1 MKNKNIWN
9 YILKEKKYLFLITIT
24 GLIYNVG
31 LLAGPYFE
39 GQLAGCLVD
48 ISKNLKTANSMI
60 QLSVIYICVIL
71 FVQFAR
77 FLKRYF
83 VREFGNDINR
93 NLKMDVYKHFVYD
106 TSNNENAGSI
116 MTKAISDA
124 DACSEGI
131 RKFTTEIFDTGIA
144 LISYIMMLVLYDAK
158 LTCFVII
165 FPVISYL
172 IANKLGPVVAKNAS
186 NAKKSAERLN
196 TSTLDRLHLA
206 ITYRIYGEESNMH
219 EVYEKDLQDYED
231 KTVRSNILETA
242 LKPLYEIISMTGIVF
257 IIYFGSKRV
266 MNNLWDVA
274 IFTTYISCFTKMAVK
289 SSKAA
294 KLFNAVQKA
303 KVSWDRIYPIIE
315 NDHEVKNR
323 KPIDVNTIE
332 VSNLSY
338 AYDDRIIFSNV
349 SFQAKKGDIIGITGE
364 IASGKSTLGKV
375 FLENSHY
382 QGKILVNK
390 KQLKDIEKD
399 YAVTSYMGHNLE
411 LFDDTIENNIKFG
424 KEVNIL
430 PVLDI
435 ASMKEEIETFP
446 DGIYTRLGEGGIKL
460 SGGQQS
466 RIALVRTLYHA
477 RGIIVLDDPFSAC
490 DKNTEKEIYE
500 NIRREYK
507 DSIIFLISHRLSLFD
522 QMNQILFIDNQSVEA
537 GTHQELLKNNEK
549 YKHLYFLQ
557 TKEFL

>member
-9 YILKEKKYLFLITIT
+9 YILKAKKYLFLITIT

-48 ISKNLKTANSMI
+48 ISKNLKTATSMI

-172 IANKLGPVVAKNAS
+172 IANKLGPVVAKNAF

-424 KEVNIL
+424 KEGNIL

-435 ASMKEEIETFP
+435 ASMKEEVETFP

-466 RIALVRTLYHA
+466 RIALARTLYHA

-507 DSIIFLISHRLSLFD
+507 ESIIFLISHRLSLFD

-557 TKEFL
+557 TKESL

>member
-124 DACSEGI
+124 DAYSEGI

-172 IANKLGPVVAKNAS
+172 IANKLGPVVAKNAF

-196 TSTLDRLHLA
+196 ASTLDRLHLA

-231 KTVRSNILETA
+231 KTVCSNILETA

-424 KEVNIL
+424 KEGNIL

-435 ASMKEEIETFP
+435 ASMEEEVETFP

-466 RIALVRTLYHA
+466 RIALARTLYHA

-507 DSIIFLISHRLSLFD
+507 ESIIFLISHRLSLFD

-557 TKEFL
+557 TKESL

>member
-349 SFQAKKGDIIGITGE
+349 SFQAEKGDIIGITGE

-424 KEVNIL
+424 KEGNIL

-435 ASMKEEIETFP
+435 ASMKEEVETFP

-466 RIALVRTLYHA
+466 RIALARTLYHA

-507 DSIIFLISHRLSLFD
+507 ESIIFLISHRLSLFE
-522 QMNQILFIDNQSVEA
+522 QMDQILFIDNQSVEA

-557 TKEFL
+557 TKESL

>member
-60 QLSVIYICVIL
+60 QLSVIYVCIIL
-71 FVQFAR
+71 LVQCAR

-83 VREFGNDINR
+83 VRKFGNDINR

-106 TSNNENAGSI
+106 TSNDENAGSI

-165 FPVISYL
+165 FQVISYL

-196 TSTLDRLHLA
+196 ASTLDRLHLA

-219 EVYEKDLQDYED
+219 EVYEKDLQDYEN
-231 KTVRSNILETA
+231 KTVRSNILETS

-266 MNNLWDVA
+266 VNNLWDIA

-303 KVSWDRIYPIIE
+303 KVSWDRIYPIID

-323 KPIDVNTIE
+323 KPFDVNTVE
-332 VSNLSY
+332 VCNLSY
-338 AYDDRIIFSNV
+338 AYDDQVIFSNV

-382 QGKILVNK
+382 QGKILVNG
-390 KQLKDIEKD
+390 KQLKDIEKE

-411 LFDDTIENNIKFG
+411 LFDDTIENNIEFG
-424 KEVNIL
+424 KEGNIL

-435 ASMKEEIETFP
+435 VSMKEEVENFS
-446 DGIYTRLGEGGIKL
+446 DGIYTKLKEGGIKL

-466 RIALVRTLYHA
+466 RIALARTLYHA

-500 NIRREYK
+500 NIRKEYK

-522 QMNQILFIDNQSVEA
+522 QMDQILFIDNQSVEA
-537 GTHQELLKNNEK
+537 GTHLELLKNNDK

-557 TKEFL
+557 TKESL

>member
-39 GQLAGCLVD
+39 GQLAGCLLD

-60 QLSVIYICVIL
+60 QLSVIYVCVIL
-71 FVQFAR
+71 LVQCTR

-83 VREFGNDINR
+83 VRKFGNDINR

-106 TSNNENAGSI
+106 TSNDENAGSI
-116 MTKAISDA
+116 MTKAINDA

-165 FPVISYL
+165 FQVISYL

-186 NAKKSAERLN
+186 NAKESAERLN
-196 TSTLDRLHLA
+196 ASTLDRLHLA

-231 KTVRSNILETA
+231 KTVRSNILETS

-266 MNNLWDVA
+266 VNNLWDIA

-303 KVSWDRIYPIIE
+303 KVSWDRIYPIID

-323 KPIDVNTIE
+323 KPFDVNTVE
-332 VSNLSY
+332 VCNLSY
-338 AYDDRIIFSNV
+338 AYDDQVIFSNV

-382 QGKILVNK
+382 QGKILVNG
-390 KQLKDIEKD
+390 KQLKDIEKE

-424 KEVNIL
+424 KEGNIL

-435 ASMKEEIETFP
+435 VSMKEEVENFS
-446 DGIYTRLGEGGIKL
+446 DGIYTKLKEGGIKL

-466 RIALVRTLYHA
+466 RIALARTLYHA

-500 NIRREYK
+500 NIRKEYK

-522 QMNQILFIDNQSVEA
+522 QMNQVLFIDNQSVES
-537 GTHQELLKNNEK
+537 GTHLELLKNNDK

-557 TKEFL
+557 TKESL

>member
-196 TSTLDRLHLA
+196 ASTLDRLHLA

-231 KTVRSNILETA
+231 KTVCSNILETA
-242 LKPLYEIISMTGIVF
+242 IKPLYEIISMTGIVF

-266 MNNLWDVA
+266 MSNLWDVA

-294 KLFNAVQKA
+294 KLFNTVQKA

-424 KEVNIL
+424 KEGNIL

>member
-60 QLSVIYICVIL
+60 QLSVIYVCVIL
-71 FVQFAR
+71 LVQFAR
-77 FLKRYF
+77 YLKRYF
-83 VREFGNDINR
+83 VRKFGNDINR

-196 TSTLDRLHLA
+196 ASTLDRLHLA

-231 KTVRSNILETA
+231 KTVCSNILETA

-424 KEVNIL
+424 KEGNIS

-466 RIALVRTLYHA
+466 RIALARTLYHA

-507 DSIIFLISHRLSLFD
+507 ESIIFLISHRLSLFD

-557 TKEFL
+557 TKESL

>member
-39 GQLAGCLVD
+39 GQLAGCLLD

-60 QLSVIYICVIL
+60 QLSVIYVCVIL
-71 FVQFAR
+71 LVQCTR

-83 VREFGNDINR
+83 VRKFGNDINR

-106 TSNNENAGSI
+106 TSNDENAGSI

-165 FPVISYL
+165 FQVISYL

-196 TSTLDRLHLA
+196 ASTLDRLHLA

-231 KTVRSNILETA
+231 KTVRSNILETS

-266 MNNLWDVA
+266 VNNLWDIA

-303 KVSWDRIYPIIE
+303 KVSWDRIYPIID

-323 KPIDVNTIE
+323 KPFDVNTVE
-332 VSNLSY
+332 VCNLSY
-338 AYDDRIIFSNV
+338 AYDDQVIFSNV

-382 QGKILVNK
+382 QGKILVNG
-390 KQLKDIEKD
+390 KQLKDIEKE

-424 KEVNIL
+424 KEGNIL

-435 ASMKEEIETFP
+435 VSMKEEVENFS
-446 DGIYTRLGEGGIKL
+446 DGIYTKLKEGGIKL

-466 RIALVRTLYHA
+466 RIALARTLYHA

-500 NIRREYK
+500 NIRKEYK

-522 QMNQILFIDNQSVEA
+522 QMNQVLFIDNQSVES
-537 GTHQELLKNNEK
+537 GTHLELLKNNDK

-557 TKEFL
+557 TKESL

>member
-172 IANKLGPVVAKNAS
+172 IANKLGPVVAKNAF

-196 TSTLDRLHLA
+196 ASTLDRLHLA

-231 KTVRSNILETA
+231 KTVCSNILETA
-242 LKPLYEIISMTGIVF
+242 IKPLYEIISMTGIVF

-424 KEVNIL
+424 KEGNIL

-435 ASMKEEIETFP
+435 ASMKEEVESFP

-466 RIALVRTLYHA
+466 RIALARTLYHA

-507 DSIIFLISHRLSLFD
+507 ESIIFLISHRLSLFE
-522 QMNQILFIDNQSVEA
+522 QMDQILFIDNQSVEA

-557 TKEFL
+557 IKESL

>member
-60 QLSVIYICVIL
+60 QLSVIYVCIIL
-71 FVQFAR
+71 LVQCAR

-83 VREFGNDINR
+83 VRKFGNDINR

-106 TSNNENAGSI
+106 TSNDENAGSI

-165 FPVISYL
+165 FQVISYL

-196 TSTLDRLHLA
+196 ASTLDRLHLA

-219 EVYEKDLQDYED
+219 EVYEKDLQDYEN
-231 KTVRSNILETA
+231 KTVRSNILETS

-266 MNNLWDVA
+266 VNNLWDIA

-303 KVSWDRIYPIIE
+303 KVSWDRIYPIID

-323 KPIDVNTIE
+323 KPFDVNTVE
-332 VSNLSY
+332 VCNLSY
-338 AYDDRIIFSNV
+338 AYDDQVIFSNV

-382 QGKILVNK
+382 QGKILVNGK
-390 KQLKDIEKD
+390 PLKDIEKD

-411 LFDDTIENNIKFG
+411 LFDDTIENNIEFG
-424 KEVNIL
+424 KEGNIL

-435 ASMKEEIETFP
+435 VSMKEEVENFS
-446 DGIYTRLGEGGIKL
+446 DGIYTKLKEGGIKL

-466 RIALVRTLYHA
+466 RIALARTLYHA

-500 NIRREYK
+500 NIRKEYK

-522 QMNQILFIDNQSVEA
+522 QMNQVLFIDNQSVEA
-537 GTHQELLKNNEK
+537 GTHLELLKNNDK

-557 TKEFL
+557 TKESL

>member
-31 LLAGPYFE
+31 LLSGPYFE
-39 GQLAGCLVD
+39 GQLAGCVVD

-315 NDHEVKNR
+315 NDHEVKYR
-323 KPIDVNTIE
+323 KLVDVNTIE

-424 KEVNIL
+424 KEGNIL

-435 ASMKEEIETFP
+435 ASMKEEVETFP

-466 RIALVRTLYHA
+466 RIALARTLYHA

-557 TKEFL
+557 TKESL

>member
-39 GQLAGCLVD
+39 GQLAGCLLD

-60 QLSVIYICVIL
+60 QLSVIYVCIIL
-71 FVQFAR
+71 LVQCAR

-83 VREFGNDINR
+83 VRKFGNDINR

-106 TSNNENAGSI
+106 TSNDENAGSI

-165 FPVISYL
+165 FQVISYL

-196 TSTLDRLHLA
+196 ASTLDRLHLA

-219 EVYEKDLQDYED
+219 EVYEKDLQDYEN
-231 KTVRSNILETA
+231 KTVRSNILETS

-266 MNNLWDVA
+266 VNNLWDIA

-303 KVSWDRIYPIIE
+303 KVSWDRIYPIID

-323 KPIDVNTIE
+323 KPFDVNTVE
-332 VSNLSY
+332 VCNLSY
-338 AYDDRIIFSNV
+338 AYDDQVIFSNV

-382 QGKILVNK
+382 QGKILVNG
-390 KQLKDIEKD
+390 KQLKDIEKE

-424 KEVNIL
+424 KEGNIL

-435 ASMKEEIETFP
+435 VSMKEEVENFS
-446 DGIYTRLGEGGIKL
+446 DGIYTKLKEGGIKL

-466 RIALVRTLYHA
+466 RIALARTLYHA

-500 NIRREYK
+500 NIRKEYK

-522 QMNQILFIDNQSVEA
+522 QMNQVLFIDNQSVES
-537 GTHQELLKNNEK
+537 GTHLELLKNNDK

-557 TKEFL
+557 TKESL

>member
-1 MKNKNIWN
+1 MRNKNIWN

-424 KEVNIL
+424 KEGNIL

-435 ASMKEEIETFP
+435 ASMKEEVETFP

-466 RIALVRTLYHA
+466 RIALARTLYHA

-507 DSIIFLISHRLSLFD
+507 ESIIFLISHRLSLFD

-557 TKEFL
+557 TKESL

>member
-124 DACSEGI
+124 DACSEGM

-172 IANKLGPVVAKNAS
+172 IANKLGPIVAKNAF

-196 TSTLDRLHLA
+196 ASTLDRLHLA

-231 KTVRSNILETA
+231 KTVCSNILETA
-242 LKPLYEIISMTGIVF
+242 IKPLYEIISMTGIVF

-424 KEVNIL
+424 KEGNIL

-435 ASMKEEIETFP
+435 ASMKEEVESFP

-466 RIALVRTLYHA
+466 RIALARTLYHA

-507 DSIIFLISHRLSLFD
+507 ESIIFLISHRLSLFE
-522 QMNQILFIDNQSVEA
+522 QMDQILFIDNQSVEA

-557 TKEFL
+557 IKESL

>member
-60 QLSVIYICVIL
+60 QLSVIYVCIIL
-71 FVQFAR
+71 LVQCAR

-83 VREFGNDINR
+83 VRKFGNDINR

-165 FPVISYL
+165 FQVISYL

-196 TSTLDRLHLA
+196 ASTLDRLHLA

-231 KTVRSNILETA
+231 KTVRSNILETS

-266 MNNLWDVA
+266 VNSLWDIA

-303 KVSWDRIYPIIE
+303 KVSWDRIYPIID

-323 KPIDVNTIE
+323 KPFDVNTVE
-332 VSNLSY
+332 VCNLSY
-338 AYDDRIIFSNV
+338 AYDDQVIFSNV

-382 QGKILVNK
+382 QGKILVNG
-390 KQLKDIEKD
+390 KQLKDIEKE

-424 KEVNIL
+424 KEGNIL

-435 ASMKEEIETFP
+435 VCMKEEVENFS
-446 DGIYTRLGEGGIKL
+446 DSIYTKLKEGGIKL

-466 RIALVRTLYHA
+466 RIALARTLYHA

-500 NIRREYK
+500 NIRKEYK

-522 QMNQILFIDNQSVEA
+522 QMDQILFIDNQSVES
-537 GTHQELLKNNEK
+537 GTHLELLKNNDK

-557 TKEFL
+557 TKESL

>member
-60 QLSVIYICVIL
+60 QLSVIYVCIIL
-71 FVQFAR
+71 LVQCAR

-83 VREFGNDINR
+83 VRKFGNDINR

-106 TSNNENAGSI
+106 TSNDENAGSI

-165 FPVISYL
+165 FQVISYL

-196 TSTLDRLHLA
+196 ASTLDRLHLA

-219 EVYEKDLQDYED
+219 EVYEKDLQDYEN
-231 KTVRSNILETA
+231 KTVRSNILETS

-266 MNNLWDVA
+266 VNNLWDIA

-303 KVSWDRIYPIIE
+303 KVSWDRIYPIID

-323 KPIDVNTIE
+323 KPFDVNTVE

-338 AYDDRIIFSNV
+338 AYDDQVIFSNV

-382 QGKILVNK
+382 QGKILVNG
-390 KQLKDIEKD
+390 KQLKDIEKE

-411 LFDDTIENNIKFG
+411 LFDDTIENNIEFG
-424 KEVNIL
+424 KEGNIL

-435 ASMKEEIETFP
+435 VSMKEEVENFS
-446 DGIYTRLGEGGIKL
+446 DGIYTKLKEGGIKL

-466 RIALVRTLYHA
+466 RIALARTLYHA

-500 NIRREYK
+500 NIRKEYK

-522 QMNQILFIDNQSVEA
+522 QMDQILFIDNQSVEA
-537 GTHQELLKNNEK
+537 GTHLELLKNNDK

-557 TKEFL
+557 TKECL

>member
-60 QLSVIYICVIL
+60 QLSVIYVCIIL
-71 FVQFAR
+71 LVQCAR

-83 VREFGNDINR
+83 VRKFGNDINR

-106 TSNNENAGSI
+106 TSNDENAGSI

-165 FPVISYL
+165 FQVISYL
-172 IANKLGPVVAKNAS
+172 IAHKLGPVVAKNAS

-196 TSTLDRLHLA
+196 ASTLDRLHLA

-219 EVYEKDLQDYED
+219 EVYEKDLQDYEN
-231 KTVRSNILETA
+231 KTVRSNILETS

-266 MNNLWDVA
+266 VNNLWDIA

-303 KVSWDRIYPIIE
+303 KVSWDRIYPIID

-323 KPIDVNTIE
+323 KPFDVNTVE
-332 VSNLSY
+332 VCNLSY
-338 AYDDRIIFSNV
+338 AYDDQVIFSNV

-382 QGKILVNK
+382 QGKILVNGK
-390 KQLKDIEKD
+390 PLKDIEKD

-411 LFDDTIENNIKFG
+411 LFDDTIENNIEFG
-424 KEVNIL
+424 KEGNIL

-435 ASMKEEIETFP
+435 VSMKEEVENFS
-446 DGIYTRLGEGGIKL
+446 DGIYTKLKEGGIKL

-466 RIALVRTLYHA
+466 RIALARTLYHA

-500 NIRREYK
+500 NIRKEYK

-522 QMNQILFIDNQSVEA
+522 QMNQVLFIDNQSVES
-537 GTHQELLKNNEK
+537 GTHLELLKNNDK

-557 TKEFL
+557 TKESL

>member
-60 QLSVIYICVIL
+60 QLSVIYVCVIL
-71 FVQFAR
+71 LVQFAR
-77 FLKRYF
+77 YLKRYF
-83 VREFGNDINR
+83 VRKFGNDINR

-144 LISYIMMLVLYDAK
+144 LISYIMMLVLYEAK

-172 IANKLGPVVAKNAS
+172 IANKLGPVVAKNAF

-196 TSTLDRLHLA
+196 ASTLDRLHLA

-231 KTVRSNILETA
+231 KTVCSNILETA
-242 LKPLYEIISMTGIVF
+242 LKPLYEIISMTGIVV

-424 KEVNIL
+424 KEGNIS

-466 RIALVRTLYHA
+466 RIALARTLYHA

-557 TKEFL
+557 TKESL

>member
-60 QLSVIYICVIL
+60 QLSVIYVCIIL
-71 FVQFAR
+71 LVQCAR

-83 VREFGNDINR
+83 VRKFGNDINR

-106 TSNNENAGSI
+106 TSNDENAGSI

-165 FPVISYL
+165 FQVISYL

-196 TSTLDRLHLA
+196 ASTLDRLHLA

-219 EVYEKDLQDYED
+219 EVYEKDLQDYEN
-231 KTVRSNILETA
+231 KTVRSNILETS

-266 MNNLWDVA
+266 VNNLWDIA

-303 KVSWDRIYPIIE
+303 KVSWDRIYPIID

-323 KPIDVNTIE
+323 KPFDVNTVE
-332 VSNLSY
+332 VCNLSY
-338 AYDDRIIFSNV
+338 AYDDQVIFSNV

-382 QGKILVNK
+382 QGKILVNGK
-390 KQLKDIEKD
+390 PLKDIEKD

-411 LFDDTIENNIKFG
+411 LFDDTIENNIEFG
-424 KEVNIL
+424 KEGNIL

-435 ASMKEEIETFP
+435 VSMKEEVENFS
-446 DGIYTRLGEGGIKL
+446 DGIYTKLKEGGIKL

-466 RIALVRTLYHA
+466 RIALARTLYHA

-500 NIRREYK
+500 NIRKEYK

-522 QMNQILFIDNQSVEA
+522 QMDKILFIDNQSVEA
-537 GTHQELLKNNEK
+537 GTHLELLKNNDK

-557 TKEFL
+557 TKESL

>member
-31 LLAGPYFE
+31 LLSGPYFE

-144 LISYIMMLVLYDAK
+144 LISYIMMLVLYDDK
-158 LTCFVII
+158 LTCFVIVFQI
-165 FPVISYL
+165 ISYL

-231 KTVRSNILETA
+231 KTVCSNILETA
-242 LKPLYEIISMTGIVF
+242 IKPLYEIISMTGIVF

-424 KEVNIL
+424 KEGNIL

-435 ASMKEEIETFP
+435 ASMKEEVESFP

-466 RIALVRTLYHA
+466 RIALTRTLYHA

-507 DSIIFLISHRLSLFD
+507 ESIIFLISHRLSLFE
-522 QMNQILFIDNQSVEA
+522 QMDQILFIDNQSVEA

-557 TKEFL
+557 IKESL

>member
-60 QLSVIYICVIL
+60 QLSVIYVCVIL
-71 FVQFAR
+71 LVQFAR
-77 FLKRYF
+77 YLKRYF
-83 VREFGNDINR
+83 VRKFGNDINR

-165 FPVISYL
+165 FQVISYL

-196 TSTLDRLHLA
+196 ASTLDRLHLA

-219 EVYEKDLQDYED
+219 EVYEKDLQDYEN
-231 KTVRSNILETA
+231 KTVRSNILETS

-266 MNNLWDVA
+266 VNNLWDIA

-303 KVSWDRIYPIIE
+303 KVSWDRIYPIID

-323 KPIDVNTIE
+323 KPLDVNTLE
-332 VSNLSY
+332 VCNLSY
-338 AYDDRIIFSNV
+338 AYDDQVIFSNV

-382 QGKILVNK
+382 QGKILVNGK
-390 KQLKDIEKD
+390 PLKDIEKD

-411 LFDDTIENNIKFG
+411 LFDDTIENNIEFG
-424 KEVNIL
+424 KEGNIL

-435 ASMKEEIETFP
+435 VSMKEEVENFS
-446 DGIYTRLGEGGIKL
+446 DGIYTKLKEGGIKL

-466 RIALVRTLYHA
+466 RIALARTLYHA

-500 NIRREYK
+500 NIRKEYK

-522 QMNQILFIDNQSVEA
+522 QMDQILFIDNQSVEA
-537 GTHQELLKNNEK
+537 GTHLELLKNNDK

-557 TKEFL
+557 TKESL

>member
-93 NLKMDVYKHFVYD
+93 TLKMDVYKHFVYD

-172 IANKLGPVVAKNAS
+172 IANKLGPVVAKNAF
-186 NAKKSAERLN
+186 NAKKSAEQLN
-196 TSTLDRLHLA
+196 ASTLDRLHLA

-424 KEVNIL
+424 KEGNIL

-435 ASMKEEIETFP
+435 ASMKEEVETFP

-466 RIALVRTLYHA
+466 RIALARTLYHA

-507 DSIIFLISHRLSLFD
+507 ESIIFLISHRLSLFE
-522 QMNQILFIDNQSVEA
+522 QMDQILFIDNQSVEA

-557 TKEFL
+557 IKESL

>member
-231 KTVRSNILETA
+231 KTVCSNILETA

-294 KLFNAVQKA
+294 KLFNTVQKA

-424 KEVNIL
+424 KEGNIL

>member
-60 QLSVIYICVIL
+60 QLSVIYVCIIL
-71 FVQFAR
+71 LVQCAR

-83 VREFGNDINR
+83 VRKFGNDINR
-93 NLKMDVYKHFVYD
+93 NLKMYVYKHFVYD
-106 TSNNENAGSI
+106 TSNDENAGSI

-165 FPVISYL
+165 FQVISYL

-196 TSTLDRLHLA
+196 ASTLDRLHLA

-219 EVYEKDLQDYED
+219 EVYEKDLQDYEN
-231 KTVRSNILETA
+231 KTVRSNILETS

-266 MNNLWDVA
+266 VNNLWDIA

-303 KVSWDRIYPIIE
+303 KVSWDRIYPIID

-323 KPIDVNTIE
+323 KPFDVNTVE
-332 VSNLSY
+332 VCNLSY
-338 AYDDRIIFSNV
+338 AYDDQVIFSNV

-382 QGKILVNK
+382 QGKILVNGK
-390 KQLKDIEKD
+390 PLKDIEKD

-411 LFDDTIENNIKFG
+411 LFDDTIENNIEFG
-424 KEVNIL
+424 KEGNIL

-435 ASMKEEIETFP
+435 VSMKEEVENFS
-446 DGIYTRLGEGGIKL
+446 DGIYTKLKEGGIKL

-466 RIALVRTLYHA
+466 RIALARTLYHA

-500 NIRREYK
+500 NIRKEYK

-522 QMNQILFIDNQSVEA
+522 QMDQILFIDNQSVEA
-537 GTHQELLKNNEK
+537 GTHLELLKNNDK

-557 TKEFL
+557 TKECL

>member
-60 QLSVIYICVIL
+60 QLSVIYVCIIL
-71 FVQFAR
+71 LVQCAR

-83 VREFGNDINR
+83 VRKFGNDINR

-106 TSNNENAGSI
+106 TSNDENAGSI

-165 FPVISYL
+165 FQVISYL

-196 TSTLDRLHLA
+196 ASTLDRLHLA

-219 EVYEKDLQDYED
+219 EVYEKDLQDYEN
-231 KTVRSNILETA
+231 KTVRSNILETS

-266 MNNLWDVA
+266 VNNLWDIA

-303 KVSWDRIYPIIE
+303 KVSWDRIYPIID

-323 KPIDVNTIE
+323 KPFDVNTVE
-332 VSNLSY
+332 VCNLSY
-338 AYDDRIIFSNV
+338 AYDDQVIFSNV

-382 QGKILVNK
+382 QGKILVNG

-424 KEVNIL
+424 KEGNIL

-435 ASMKEEIETFP
+435 VSMKEEVENFS
-446 DGIYTRLGEGGIKL
+446 DGIYTKLKEGGIKL

-466 RIALVRTLYHA
+466 RIALARTLYHA

-500 NIRREYK
+500 NIRKEYK

-522 QMNQILFIDNQSVEA
+522 QMNQVLFIDNQSVES
-537 GTHQELLKNNEK
+537 GTHLELLKNNDK

-557 TKEFL
+557 TKESL

>member
-172 IANKLGPVVAKNAS
+172 IANKLGPVVAKNAF

-196 TSTLDRLHLA
+196 ASTLDRLHLA

-231 KTVRSNILETA
+231 KTVCSNILETA
-242 LKPLYEIISMTGIVF
+242 IKPLYEIISMTGIVF

-294 KLFNAVQKA
+294 KLFNTVQKA

-424 KEVNIL
+424 KEGNIL
-430 PVLDI
+430 TVLDI
-435 ASMKEEIETFP
+435 ASMKEEVETFP

-466 RIALVRTLYHA
+466 RIALARTLYHA

>member
-1 MKNKNIWN
+1 MRNKNIWN

-424 KEVNIL
+424 KEGNIL

-435 ASMKEEIETFP
+435 ASMKEEVESFP

-466 RIALVRTLYHA
+466 RIALARTLYHA

-507 DSIIFLISHRLSLFD
+507 ESIIFLISHRLSLFD

-557 TKEFL
+557 TKESL

>member
-172 IANKLGPVVAKNAS
+172 IANKLGPVVAKNAF

-196 TSTLDRLHLA
+196 ASTLDRLHLA

-231 KTVRSNILETA
+231 KTVCSNILETA
-242 LKPLYEIISMTGIVF
+242 VKPLYEIISMTGIVF

-424 KEVNIL
+424 KEGNIL

-435 ASMKEEIETFP
+435 ASMKEEVETFP

-466 RIALVRTLYHA
+466 RIALARTLYHA

-507 DSIIFLISHRLSLFD
+507 ESIIFLISHRLSLFD

-557 TKEFL
+557 TKESL

>member
-60 QLSVIYICVIL
+60 QLSVIYVCVIL
-71 FVQFAR
+71 LVQCTR

-83 VREFGNDINR
+83 VRKFGNDINR

-106 TSNNENAGSI
+106 TSNDENAGSI

-165 FPVISYL
+165 FQVISYL

-186 NAKKSAERLN
+186 NAKESAERLN
-196 TSTLDRLHLA
+196 ASTLDRLHLA

-231 KTVRSNILETA
+231 KTVRSNILETS

-266 MNNLWDVA
+266 VNNLWDIA

-303 KVSWDRIYPIIE
+303 KVSWDRIYPIID

-323 KPIDVNTIE
+323 KPFDVNTVE
-332 VSNLSY
+332 VCNLSY
-338 AYDDRIIFSNV
+338 AYDDQVIFSNV

-382 QGKILVNK
+382 QGKILVNGK
-390 KQLKDIEKD
+390 PLKDIEKE

-424 KEVNIL
+424 KEGNIL

-435 ASMKEEIETFP
+435 VSMKEEVENFS
-446 DGIYTRLGEGGIKL
+446 DGIYTKLKEGGIKL

-466 RIALVRTLYHA
+466 RIALARTLYHA

-500 NIRREYK
+500 NIRKEYK

-522 QMNQILFIDNQSVEA
+522 QMNQVLFIDNQSVES
-537 GTHQELLKNNEK
+537 GTHLELLKNNDK

-557 TKEFL
+557 TKESL

>member
-60 QLSVIYICVIL
+60 QLSVIYVCIIL
-71 FVQFAR
+71 LVQCAR

-83 VREFGNDINR
+83 VRKFGNDINR

-106 TSNNENAGSI
+106 TSNDENAGSI

-165 FPVISYL
+165 FQVISYL

-196 TSTLDRLHLA
+196 ASTLDRLHLA
-206 ITYRIYGEESNMH
+206 ITYRIYGEESNMQ

-231 KTVRSNILETA
+231 KTVRSNILETS

-266 MNNLWDVA
+266 VNNLWDIA

-303 KVSWDRIYPIIE
+303 KVSWDRIYPIID

-323 KPIDVNTIE
+323 KPFDVNTVE
-332 VSNLSY
+332 VCNLSY
-338 AYDDRIIFSNV
+338 AYDDQVIFSNV

-382 QGKILVNK
+382 QGKILVNGK
-390 KQLKDIEKD
+390 PLKDIEKD

-411 LFDDTIENNIKFG
+411 LFDDTIENNIEFG
-424 KEVNIL
+424 KEGNIL

-435 ASMKEEIETFP
+435 VSMKEEVENFS
-446 DGIYTRLGEGGIKL
+446 DGIYTKLKEGGIKL

-466 RIALVRTLYHA
+466 RIALARTLYHA

-500 NIRREYK
+500 NIRKEYK

-522 QMNQILFIDNQSVEA
+522 QMNQVLFIDNQSVEA
-537 GTHQELLKNNEK
+537 GTHLELLKNNDK

-557 TKEFL
+557 TKESL

>member
-60 QLSVIYICVIL
+60 QLSVIYACVIL
-71 FVQFAR
+71 LVQCTR

-83 VREFGNDINR
+83 VRKFGNDINR

-106 TSNNENAGSI
+106 TSNDENAGSI

-165 FPVISYL
+165 FQVISYL

-196 TSTLDRLHLA
+196 ASTLDRLHLA

-219 EVYEKDLQDYED
+219 EVYEKDLQDYEN
-231 KTVRSNILETA
+231 KTVRSNILETS

-266 MNNLWDVA
+266 VNNLWDIA

-303 KVSWDRIYPIIE
+303 KVSWDRIYPIID

-323 KPIDVNTIE
+323 KPFDVNTVE
-332 VSNLSY
+332 VCNLSY
-338 AYDDRIIFSNV
+338 AYDDQVIFSNV

-382 QGKILVNK
+382 QGKILVNGK
-390 KQLKDIEKD
+390 PLKDIEKD

-411 LFDDTIENNIKFG
+411 LFDDTIENNIEFG
-424 KEVNIL
+424 KEGNIL

-435 ASMKEEIETFP
+435 VSMKEEVEHFS
-446 DGIYTRLGEGGIKL
+446 DGIYTKLKEGGIKL

-466 RIALVRTLYHA
+466 RIALARTLYHA

-500 NIRREYK
+500 NIRKEYK

-522 QMNQILFIDNQSVEA
+522 QMNQVLFIDNQSVES
-537 GTHQELLKNNEK
+537 GTHLELLKNNDK

-557 TKEFL
+557 TKESL

>member
-48 ISKNLKTANSMI
+48 ISKNLKIANSMI

-172 IANKLGPVVAKNAS
+172 IANKLGPVVAKNAF

-424 KEVNIL
+424 KEGNIL

-435 ASMKEEIETFP
+435 ASMKEEVESFP

-466 RIALVRTLYHA
+466 RIALARTLYHA

-507 DSIIFLISHRLSLFD
+507 ESIIFLISHRLSLFD

-557 TKEFL
+557 TKESL

>member
-172 IANKLGPVVAKNAS
+172 IANKLGPVVAKNAF

-424 KEVNIL
+424 KEGNIL

-435 ASMKEEIETFP
+435 ASMKEEVESFP

-466 RIALVRTLYHA
+466 RIALARTLYHA

-507 DSIIFLISHRLSLFD
+507 ESIIFLISHRLSLFD

-557 TKEFL
+557 IKESL

>member
-39 GQLAGCLVD
+39 GQLAGCLLD

-60 QLSVIYICVIL
+60 QLSVIYVCVIL
-71 FVQFAR
+71 LVQCTR

-83 VREFGNDINR
+83 VRKFGNDINR

-106 TSNNENAGSI
+106 TSNDENAGSI

-165 FPVISYL
+165 FQVISYL

-186 NAKKSAERLN
+186 NAKESAERLN
-196 TSTLDRLHLA
+196 ASTLDRLHLA

-231 KTVRSNILETA
+231 KTVRSNILETS

-266 MNNLWDVA
+266 VNNLWDIA

-289 SSKAA
+289 SSKVA

-303 KVSWDRIYPIIE
+303 KVSWDRIYPIID

-323 KPIDVNTIE
+323 KPFDVNTVE
-332 VSNLSY
+332 VCNLSY
-338 AYDDRIIFSNV
+338 AYDDQVIFSNV

-382 QGKILVNK
+382 QGKILVNG
-390 KQLKDIEKD
+390 KQLKDIEKE

-424 KEVNIL
+424 KEGNIL

-435 ASMKEEIETFP
+435 VSMKEEVENFS
-446 DGIYTRLGEGGIKL
+446 DGIYTKLKEGGIKL

-466 RIALVRTLYHA
+466 RIALARTLYHA

-500 NIRREYK
+500 NIRKEYK

-522 QMNQILFIDNQSVEA
+522 QMNQVLFIDNQSVES
-537 GTHQELLKNNEK
+537 GTHLELLKNNDK

-557 TKEFL
+557 TKESL

>member
-315 NDHEVKNR
+315 NDHEVKYR
-323 KPIDVNTIE
+323 KLVDVNTIE

-424 KEVNIL
+424 KEGNIL

-435 ASMKEEIETFP
+435 SSMKEEVETFP

-466 RIALVRTLYHA
+466 RIALARTLYHA

-507 DSIIFLISHRLSLFD
+507 ESIIFLISHRLSLFE
-522 QMNQILFIDNQSVEA
+522 QMDQILFIDNQSVEA

-557 TKEFL
+557 IKESL

>member
-60 QLSVIYICVIL
+60 QLSVIYVCIIL
-71 FVQFAR
+71 LVQCAR

-83 VREFGNDINR
+83 VRKFGNDINR

-106 TSNNENAGSI
+106 TSNDENAGSI

-165 FPVISYL
+165 FQVISYL
-172 IANKLGPVVAKNAS
+172 IANKLGPVVAKKAS

-196 TSTLDRLHLA
+196 ASTLDRLHLA

-219 EVYEKDLQDYED
+219 EVYEKDLQDYEN
-231 KTVRSNILETA
+231 KTVRSNILETS

-266 MNNLWDVA
+266 VNNLWDIA

-303 KVSWDRIYPIIE
+303 KVSWDRIYPIID

-323 KPIDVNTIE
+323 KPFDVNTVE
-332 VSNLSY
+332 VCNLSY
-338 AYDDRIIFSNV
+338 AYDDQVIFSNV

-382 QGKILVNK
+382 QGKILVNGK
-390 KQLKDIEKD
+390 PLKDIEKD

-411 LFDDTIENNIKFG
+411 LFDDTIENNIEFG
-424 KEVNIL
+424 KEGNIL
-430 PVLDI
+430 PELDI
-435 ASMKEEIETFP
+435 VSMKEEVENFS
-446 DGIYTRLGEGGIKL
+446 DGIYTKLKEGGIKL

-466 RIALVRTLYHA
+466 RIALARTLYHA

-500 NIRREYK
+500 NIRKEYK

-522 QMNQILFIDNQSVEA
+522 QMNQVLFIDNQSVES
-537 GTHQELLKNNEK
+537 GTHLELLKNNDK

-557 TKEFL
+557 TKESL

>member
-60 QLSVIYICVIL
+60 QLSVIYVCIIL
-71 FVQFAR
+71 LVQFAR

-83 VREFGNDINR
+83 VRKFGNDINR

-266 MNNLWDVA
+266 VNNLWDIA
-274 IFTTYISCFTKMAVK
+274 IFTTFISCFTKMAVK

-424 KEVNIL
+424 KEGNIL

-435 ASMKEEIETFP
+435 ASMKEEVETFP

-466 RIALVRTLYHA
+466 RIALARTLYHA

-522 QMNQILFIDNQSVEA
+522 QMDQILFIDNQSVET
-537 GTHQELLKNNEK
+537 GTHLELLKNNDK

-557 TKEFL
+557 TKESL

>member
-60 QLSVIYICVIL
+60 QLSVIYVCIIL
-71 FVQFAR
+71 LVQCAR

-83 VREFGNDINR
+83 VRKFGNDINR

-106 TSNNENAGSI
+106 TSNDENAGSI

-165 FPVISYL
+165 FQVISYL

-196 TSTLDRLHLA
+196 ASTLDRLHLA

-219 EVYEKDLQDYED
+219 EVYEKDLQDYEN
-231 KTVRSNILETA
+231 KTVRSNILETS

-266 MNNLWDVA
+266 VNNLWDIA

-303 KVSWDRIYPIIE
+303 KVSWDRIYPIID

-323 KPIDVNTIE
+323 KPFDVNTVE
-332 VSNLSY
+332 VCNLSY
-338 AYDDRIIFSNV
+338 AYDDQVIFSNV

-382 QGKILVNK
+382 QGKILVNGK
-390 KQLKDIEKD
+390 PLKDIEKD

-411 LFDDTIENNIKFG
+411 LFDDTIENNIEFG
-424 KEVNIL
+424 KEGNIL

-435 ASMKEEIETFP
+435 VSMKEEVENFS
-446 DGIYTRLGEGGIKL
+446 DGIYTKLKEGGIKL

-466 RIALVRTLYHA
+466 RIALARTLYHA

-500 NIRREYK
+500 NIRKEYK

-522 QMNQILFIDNQSVEA
+522 QMNQVLFIDNQSVES
-537 GTHQELLKNNEK
+537 GTHLELLKNNDK

-557 TKEFL
+557 TKESL

>member
-39 GQLAGCLVD
+39 GQLAGCLLD
-48 ISKNLKTANSMI
+48 ISKNLKTAKSMI
-60 QLSVIYICVIL
+60 QLSVIYVCVIL
-71 FVQFAR
+71 LVQFAR

-83 VREFGNDINR
+83 VRKFGNDINR
-93 NLKMDVYKHFVYD
+93 SIKMDVYKHFVYD
-106 TSNNENAGSI
+106 TSNDENAGSI

-165 FPVISYL
+165 FQVISYL

-196 TSTLDRLHLA
+196 ASTLDRLHLA

-219 EVYEKDLQDYED
+219 EVYEKDLQDYEN
-231 KTVRSNILETA
+231 KTVRSNILETS

-266 MNNLWDVA
+266 VNNLWDIA

-303 KVSWDRIYPIIE
+303 KVSWDRIYPIID

-323 KPIDVNTIE
+323 KPFDVNTVE

-338 AYDDRIIFSNV
+338 AYDGQIIFSNV

-382 QGKILVNK
+382 QGKILVNG
-390 KQLKDIEKD
+390 KQLKDIEKE

-424 KEVNIL
+424 KEGNIL

-435 ASMKEEIETFP
+435 VSMKEEVENFS
-446 DGIYTRLGEGGIKL
+446 DGIYTKLKEGGIKL

-466 RIALVRTLYHA
+466 RIALARTLYHA

-507 DSIIFLISHRLSLFD
+507 DSIIFLISHRLSLFN
-522 QMNQILFIDNQSVEA
+522 QMDQILFIDNQSVEA
-537 GTHQELLKNNEK
+537 GTHLELLKNNK

-557 TKEFL
+557 TKECL

>member
-106 TSNNENAGSI
+106 NSNNENAGSI

-231 KTVRSNILETA
+231 KTVCSNILETA
-242 LKPLYEIISMTGIVF
+242 IKPLYEIISMTGIVV

-424 KEVNIL
+424 KEGNIL

-435 ASMKEEIETFP
+435 ASMKEEVETFP

-466 RIALVRTLYHA
+466 RIALARTLYHA

-507 DSIIFLISHRLSLFD
+507 ESIIFLISHRLSLFD

-557 TKEFL
+557 TKESL